1 MLQVDKLV
9 LSFNDVPL
17 ILVIFQS
24 LLFSVLLL
32 TVNLGK
38 RQANF
43 FLAIFLLA
51 IGLDAFDTL
60 IYWSPSIKVAYL
72 DGAVHIFYWLKFS
85 VYLAAPMLFFYV
97 KSMIDPDFK
106 PRWRD
111 AVHLLPLLAFPLFI
125 VALYTGLTAEERVLG
140 ITQFGLLFNEP
151 AFQLHLWARH
161 LLYVGYGI
169 ACFYLLFQYKNRLK
183 QHYSNIENIDMFW
196 LQMLIGGFLMI
207 WVWVFIAYLLT
218 LINSSQWLG
227 NLIGISGNVFSFV
240 FVNALVLYSMAHA
253 NIGYRQVLPEVE
265 EKSDTPEPEKYDPL
279 IMTRLNQLM
288 KDKELYLDP
297 EFTLE
302 QLAEISEIP
311 VRKISAAINRD
322 AGQNFFDYINLYRV
336 QKAASILA
344 NRNNKMSMLDVM
356 ADAGF
361 NSKSTFY
368 RAFKKFMN
376 MTPTDYVDQINRKS

>member
-1 MLQVDKLV
+1 MDKLV

>member
-1 MLQVDKLV
+1 MDKLV

-24 LLFSVLLL
+24 LLFSILLL

-43 FLAIFLLA
+43 FLAMFLLA
-51 IGLDAFDTL
+51 IGLDAFDSL
-60 IYWSPSIKVAYL
+60 IYWSPSIKVVYFT
-72 DGAVHIFYWLKFS
+72 GAVHIFYCLKFS

-106 PRWRD
+106 VRWRD

-125 VALYTGLTAEERVLG
+125 AALYNNLSEEERVLG

-151 AFQLHLWARH
+151 VFQLHLWVRH

-169 ACFYLLFQYKNRLK
+169 GCFYLLFQYKNRLK
-183 QHYSNIENIDMFW
+183 QHYSNIEKIDLFW

-218 LINSSQWLG
+218 LVNSSQWLG

-253 NIGYRQVLPEVE
+253 NIGYRQVLTE
-265 EKSDTPEPEKYDPL
+265 EKTDTPESEKYDPM
-279 IMTRLNQLM
+279 IINKLNQLM
-288 KDKELYLDP
+288 RDQVLYLDP
-297 EFTLE
+297 ELTLE
-302 QLAEISEIP
+302 QLAGISEIP

-322 AGQNFFDYINLYRV
+322 AGQNFFDYINSYRV

-344 NRNNKMSMLDVM
+344 SRNGKTSMLDVM

-376 MTPTDYVDQINRKS
+376 MTPTDYIDKLDRKK

>member
-1 MLQVDKLV
+1 VDKLV

-253 NIGYRQVLPEVE
+253 NIGYRQMLLQDE
-265 EKSDTPEPEKYDPL
+265 EKADVPEPEKYDPL
-279 IMTRLNQLM
+279 IMTKLNQLM

-302 QLAEISEIP
+302 QLAEISEIS

-322 AGQNFFDYINLYRV
+322 AGQNFFDFINSYRV

-344 NRNNKMSMLDVM
+344 SRNSKTSMLDVM

-376 MTPTDYVDQINRKS
+376 MTPTDYVDQVNRKS

>member
-1 MLQVDKLV
+1 MDKLV
-9 LSFNDVPL
+9 LSFNDIPL

-24 LLFSVLLL
+24 LLFSILLL

-43 FLAIFLLA
+43 FLAMFLLA
-51 IGLDAFDTL
+51 IGLDAFDSL

-85 VYLAAPMLFFYV
+85 VYLAAPMLFLYV

-111 AVHLLPLLAFPLFI
+111 AVHLVPLMVFPLFI
-125 VALYTGLTAEERVLG
+125 IGLYISMTAEERVLG

-151 AFQLHLWARH
+151 VFQLHLWVRH

-169 ACFYLLFQYKNRLK
+169 GCFYLLFQYKNHLK
-183 QHYSNIENIDMFW
+183 QHFSNIENLDLFW
-196 LQMLIGGFLMI
+196 LQMLIGGFLTI
-207 WVWVFIAYLLT
+207 WVWVFISYLLT

-227 NLIGISGNVFSFV
+227 NLIGVSGNVFSFV

-253 NIGYRQVLPEVE
+253 TIGYRRVLLEEE
-265 EKSDTPEPEKYDPL
+265 EKSDAPEPEKYDPL
-279 IMTRLNQLM
+279 IMTKLNQLM

-302 QLAEISEIP
+302 QLAESSEIP

-322 AGQNFFDYINLYRV
+322 AGQNFFDYINFHRV

-344 NRNNKMSMLDVM
+344 SRNGKTSMLDVM

-376 MTPTDYVDQINRKS
+376 MTPTDYVDKINRKN

>member
-1 MLQVDKLV
+1 MDKLV

-125 VALYTGLTAEERVLG
+125 VSLYTGLTAEERVLG

>member
-1 MLQVDKLV
+1 VDKLV
-9 LSFNDVPL
+9 LSFNDIPL

-24 LLFSVLLL
+24 LLFSILLL
-32 TVNLGK
+32 TANLGR

-43 FLAIFLLA
+43 FLAMFLLA
-51 IGLDAFDTL
+51 IGIDAFDSL

-106 PRWRD
+106 LHWRY
-111 AVHLLPLLAFPLFI
+111 AVHMLPLLVFPLFI
-125 VALYTGLTAEERVLG
+125 IGLYTSLTPEERVLG
-140 ITQFGLLFNEP
+140 ITQFGLLYKEP
-151 AFQLHLWARH
+151 VFQMHLWMRH
-161 LLYVGYGI
+161 FLYVGYGI
-169 ACFYLLFQYKNRLK
+169 GCFYLLFQYKNRLK
-183 QHYSNIENIDMFW
+183 QHYSNLENIDMFW

-207 WVWVFIAYLLT
+207 WVWVFISYLLT
-218 LINSSQWLG
+218 LVNSSQWIG
-227 NLIGISGNVFSFV
+227 NLIGISGNIFSFV

-253 NIGYRQVLPEVE
+253 TIGYRKVLPAEE
-265 EKSDTPEPEKYDPL
+265 EKSNPPEPEKYDPL
-279 IMTRLNQLM
+279 IMTKLNQLM

-302 QLAEISEIP
+302 QLADISEIP

-322 AGQNFFDYINLYRV
+322 AGQNFFDYINSYRV

-344 NRNNKMSMLDVM
+344 SRSNKTSMLDVM

-368 RAFKKFMN
+368 RAFKKFMD
-376 MTPTDYVDQINRKS
+376 MTPTDYVDQLNRKI

>member
-1 MLQVDKLV
+1 MDKLV

-24 LLFSVLLL
+24 LLFSILLL

-169 ACFYLLFQYKNRLK
+169 GCFYLLFQYKNRLK
-183 QHYSNIENIDMFW
+183 QHYSNIENIDLFW

-253 NIGYRQVLPEVE
+253 NIGYRQMLLQDE
-265 EKSDTPEPEKYDPL
+265 EKADVPEPEKYDPL
-279 IMTRLNQLM
+279 IMTKLNQLM

-302 QLAEISEIP
+302 QLAEISEIS

-322 AGQNFFDYINLYRV
+322 AGQNFFDFINSYRV

-344 NRNNKMSMLDVM
+344 SRNSKTSMLDVM

-376 MTPTDYVDQINRKS
+376 MTPTDYVDQVNRKS

>member
-1 MLQVDKLV
+1 MDKLV
-9 LSFNDVPL
+9 LSFNDIPL

-24 LLFSVLLL
+24 LLFSILLL

-43 FLAIFLLA
+43 FLAMFLLA
-51 IGLDAFDTL
+51 IGLDAFDSL

-85 VYLAAPMLFFYV
+85 VYLAAPMLFLYV

-111 AVHLLPLLAFPLFI
+111 AVHLVPLMVFPLFI
-125 VALYTGLTAEERVLG
+125 IGLYISMTAEERVLG

-151 AFQLHLWARH
+151 VFQLHLWVRH

-169 ACFYLLFQYKNRLK
+169 GCFYLLFQYKNHLK
-183 QHYSNIENIDMFW
+183 QHFSNIENLDLFW
-196 LQMLIGGFLMI
+196 LQMLIGGFLTI
-207 WVWVFIAYLLT
+207 WVWVFISYLLT
-218 LINSSQWLG
+218 LVNSSQWLG
-227 NLIGISGNVFSFV
+227 NLIGVSGNVFSFV

-253 NIGYRQVLPEVE
+253 TIGYRRVLLEE
-265 EKSDTPEPEKYDPL
+265 KEKSDVPEPEKYDPL
-279 IMTRLNQLM
+279 IMTKLNQLM

-302 QLAEISEIP
+302 QLAESSEIP

-322 AGQNFFDYINLYRV
+322 AGQNFFDYINFHRV

-344 NRNNKMSMLDVM
+344 SRNGKTSMLDVM

-376 MTPTDYVDQINRKS
+376 MTPTDYVDKINRKN

>member
-1 MLQVDKLV
+1 MDKLV
-9 LSFNDVPL
+9 LSFNDIPL

-24 LLFSVLLL
+24 LLFSILLL

-43 FLAIFLLA
+43 FLAMFLLA
-51 IGLDAFDTL
+51 IGLDAFDSL

-85 VYLAAPMLFFYV
+85 VYLAAPMLFLYV

-111 AVHLLPLLAFPLFI
+111 AVHLVPLMVFPLFI
-125 VALYTGLTAEERVLG
+125 IGLYISMTAEERVLG

-151 AFQLHLWARH
+151 VFQLHLWVRH

-169 ACFYLLFQYKNRLK
+169 GCFYLLFQYKNHLK
-183 QHYSNIENIDMFW
+183 QHFSNIENLDLFW
-196 LQMLIGGFLMI
+196 LQMLIGGFLTI
-207 WVWVFIAYLLT
+207 WVWVFISYLLT

-227 NLIGISGNVFSFV
+227 NLIGVSGNVFSFV

-253 NIGYRQVLPEVE
+253 TIGYRRVLLEEE
-265 EKSDTPEPEKYDPL
+265 EKSDAPEPEKYDPL
-279 IMTRLNQLM
+279 IMIKLNQLM

-302 QLAEISEIP
+302 QLAESSEIP

-322 AGQNFFDYINLYRV
+322 AGQNFFDYINFHRV

-344 NRNNKMSMLDVM
+344 SRNGKTSMLDVM

-376 MTPTDYVDQINRKS
+376 MTPTDYVDKINRKN

>member
-1 MLQVDKLV
+1 MDKLV

-183 QHYSNIENIDMFW
+183 QHYSNIENIDLFW

>member
-1 MLQVDKLV
+1 MDKLV

-253 NIGYRQVLPEVE
+253 NIGYRQMLLQDE
-265 EKSDTPEPEKYDPL
+265 EKADVPEPEKYDPL
-279 IMTRLNQLM
+279 IMTKLNQLM

-302 QLAEISEIP
+302 QLAEISEIS

-322 AGQNFFDYINLYRV
+322 AGQNFFDFINSYRV

-344 NRNNKMSMLDVM
+344 SRNSKTSMLDVM

-376 MTPTDYVDQINRKS
+376 MTPTDYVDQVNRKS